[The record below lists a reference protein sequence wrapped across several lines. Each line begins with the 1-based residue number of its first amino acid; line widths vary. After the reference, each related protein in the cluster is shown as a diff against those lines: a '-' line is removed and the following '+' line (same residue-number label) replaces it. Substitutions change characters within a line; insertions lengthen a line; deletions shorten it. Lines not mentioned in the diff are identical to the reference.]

1 MEYFLAKIPIYGKYY
16 RRSSEATLSIVV
28 GLVLLLKMVSVCTV
42 LLFCMLNRW
51 FLYSVRLLQ
60 ILVFMLMQYNPT
72 KLSLQPCAHYVHACL
87 FARIHGAQC
96 GSGYLGRGVEFVYRT
111 VAGRISVTLDACCV
125 LRAPCCLSRARV
137 TPDLAAPEDLRR
149 RRRSALPSR
158 PSPTMAEACFIVEE
172 GMQGLLVCYR
182 DEGAHGPCQ
191 MGLGFRQARA

>member
-1 MEYFLAKIPIYGKYY
+1 MIYCRRRGNWSSWNETSAGEVVRKEKWVSMYVCVGGCVWRVEYFLAKIPIYGKYY

-111 VAGRISVTLDACCV
+111 VAGRIRVTLDACCV
-125 LRAPCCLSRARV
+125 LRAA
-137 TPDLAAPEDLRR
+137 
-149 RRRSALPSR
+149 
-158 PSPTMAEACFIVEE
+158 
-172 GMQGLLVCYR
+172 
-182 DEGAHGPCQ
+182 
-191 MGLGFRQARA
+191 